1 MKKIYILALLFSALT
16 ATAQPQVKQTALQA
30 ITPATVGA
38 QLEFLSSDY
47 MEGRETIGRGGFM
60 AADYIASMFRLAGLE
75 PFGDRLANGR
85 KTYTQ
90 DIVMVKTE
98 RETEQSLAISTIGA
112 SWQTA
117 NEYNMN
123 TDFVVARPSI
133 GKNISADLVFI
144 GYGIVDDKLGY
155 NELKGL
161 DLKGKIAVRLTGR
174 YPGHADVSSAGYQK
188 FAPSKDASSR
198 RYVDPRIIVSDKALL
213 DAGALGV
220 MDLISGTYSGY
231 IANDWIT
238 NYPFYPNENSRS
250 GSSASVRPMGV
261 SIPAQLTK
269 INISTRVLNDALA
282 GSGIDLEKFETQ
294 VARDLKP
301 QSRALSGKRV
311 ELEVEV
317 KSSIALARN
326 VLGMMRGVDTTKY
339 IVIGAHYD
347 HTGIGDGKIWNGADD
362 NASGTVAVME
372 TARALKLAYDITG
385 TKPACNIVFAAW
397 TGEERGLLG
406 SYYFCQH
413 FPLLKDVKLYVNYDM
428 IARNA
433 LDDLKGNRIEFSYTD
448 SKPEYLSG
456 AQANMKEYGID
467 LDLQLEVLKPG
478 QGAATDLAGFA
489 AKGIPIMGW
498 FDTIHADYH
507 KHTDEFSKI
516 NLRLCTDVIRLGAL
530 NLIDAAGKN

>member
-16 ATAQPQVKQTALQA
+16 VAAQPQVKRTAFQS
-30 ITPATVGA
+30 ITPATVAA
-38 QLEFLSSDY
+38 QLQFLSSDY

-60 AADYIASMFRLAGLE
+60 AAEYIASMFQMAGLE
-75 PFGDRLANGR
+75 PFGDKLVNGQ
-85 KTYTQ
+85 KAYTQ

-98 RETEQSLAISTIGA
+98 RETEQSLAISTLGT

-133 GKNISADLVFI
+133 GKKISADLVFV
-144 GYGIVDDKLGY
+144 GYGIVDDQLGY

-174 YPGHADVSSAGYQK
+174 YPGHADGSSLGYQK
-188 FAPSKDASSR
+188 FTSSKETTTR
-198 RYVDPRIIVSDKALL
+198 RYVDPRIIASDKALL

-220 MDLISGTYSGY
+220 MDLISGAYSGY
-231 IANDWIT
+231 IANDWVT

-282 GSGIDLEKFETQ
+282 GSGIDIEKFEAQ

-301 QSRALSGKRV
+301 QSRVLSGKRV

-317 KSSIALARN
+317 KSSIAVARN

-339 IVIGAHYD
+339 IVVGGHYD
-347 HTGIGDGKIWNGADD
+347 HMGIGDGKVWNGADD

-372 TARALKLAYDITG
+372 TARAMKLAYDITG

-406 SYYFCQH
+406 SYYFCQR
-413 FPLLKDVKLYVNYDM
+413 FPLQDVKLYVNYDM

-433 LDDLKGNRIEFSYTD
+433 LDDLKGNRIEFSYSD
-448 SKPEYLSG
+448 SKPEYLSD
-456 AQANMKEYGID
+456 AEANMKEYGID

-489 AKGIPIMGW
+489 AKGVPIMGW

-530 NLIDAAGKN
+530 NLIDAAAGN